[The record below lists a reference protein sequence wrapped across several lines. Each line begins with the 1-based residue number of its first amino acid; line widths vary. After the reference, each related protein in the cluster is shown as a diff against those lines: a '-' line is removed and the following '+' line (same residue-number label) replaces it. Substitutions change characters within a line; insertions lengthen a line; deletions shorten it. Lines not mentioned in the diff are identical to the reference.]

1 VATSVSPQH
10 FHAASTGL
18 GRGEVGAVAPCPP
31 IPAFPQ
37 RGGRGDK
44 ARCCVPLWRLVAAVL
59 LVVLSLVGAAGAQGK
74 APGTMIWALHVTIAP
89 TWFDPAETPGVIT
102 PFLFLYTLHDA
113 LVKPMPGELM
123 GNSLAESWT
132 VSPDG
137 LVYRFKLREGLRF
150 HNGDPFTAEDVQF
163 SFERYKGAA
172 SKELQAKV
180 KEVRIVGPYEVEF
193 HLHEPWPD
201 FMAFYGSPASGAAW
215 IVPKKYVQTVG
226 DDGFKQHPVGLGPYR
241 FVSHTPG
248 VELVLSAFEGY
259 WRKAPQVPR
268 IIYKS
273 VPEETTRLS
282 MLKSGEADI
291 AYLLQGP
298 LAEEAKADPR
308 LTLAPVYPP
317 NATWINFVEQWDA
330 KSPWRD
336 ARVRLAANLALD
348 RQALNEAETLGLSRL
363 TGSIIP
369 RAMEFALPF
378 DPPPYDPERA
388 KKLLAEAGYPWGFEA
403 GDLTPLPPYFSLA
416 EGVANYL
423 AAVGIKVRVRTMERA
438 AFLGDWRAKRL
449 RGLVLSLSGAYG
461 NAATRLEAFVVGGGA
476 YAYGSDPEIDEL
488 FRQQASELDRRKR
501 EALLHQIQRLVH
513 DRAMFAPIWELAFIN
528 AYGPRVAESG
538 LGLIPLFAYSGPLEE
553 VRLKP

>member
-1 VATSVSPQH
+1 MSSPATV
-10 FHAASTGL
+10 
-18 GRGEVGAVAPCPP
+18 
-31 IPAFPQ
+31 IPADRAPPAA
-37 RGGRGDK
+37 RPLRTWGWPVGG
-44 ARCCVPLWRLVAAVL
+44 LVL
-59 LVVLSLVGAAGAQGK
+59 LLLGLAGGVAGAPGK
-74 APGTMIWALHVTIAP
+74 PQGTMTWALHVTIAP
-89 TWFDPAETPGVIT
+89 TWFDPAEASGVIT

-113 LVKPMPGELM
+113 LVKPMPGDLM
-123 GNSLAESWT
+123 GMSLAESWQM
-132 VSPDG
+132 SPDG

-163 SFERYKGAA
+163 SFERYRGAA
-172 SKELQAKV
+172 SKELHEKV
-180 KEVRIVGPYEVEF
+180 KEVRVVGSYQVEF

-215 IVPKKYVQTVG
+215 IVPKKYLQTVG
-226 DDGFKQHPVGLGPYR
+226 DEGFKQRPVGLGPYQ

-259 WRKAPQVPR
+259 WRKVPHVQR
-268 IIYKS
+268 LIYKS

-282 MLKSGEADI
+282 MLKNGEADI

-298 LAEEAKADPR
+298 LAEEVKADPR

-317 NATWINFVEQWDA
+317 NATWINFVDQWDA
-330 KSPWRD
+330 TSPWRD
-336 ARVRLAANLALD
+336 ARVRLAANYALD

-363 TGSIIP
+363 TGSIVP
-369 RAMEFALPF
+369 RAMEFALPL
-378 DPPPYDPERA
+378 DPPPYDPEKA
-388 KKLLAEAGYPWGFEA
+388 KQLLKEAGYPRGFEG

-438 AFLGDWRAKRL
+438 AFLGDWRAKKL
-449 RGLVLSLSGAYG
+449 RGLVLALSGAYG

-476 YAYGSDPEIDEL
+476 YAYGSYPDIDAL
-488 FRQQASELDRRKR
+488 FRQQATELDRQKR
-501 EALLHQIQRLVH
+501 QALLHQIQRLVH
-513 DRAMFAPIWELAFIN
+513 DKAMFGPIWELAFIN

-538 LGLIPLFAYSGPLEE
+538 LGLIALFAYSGPLED
-553 VRLKP
+553 VQLKP